1 MRADVPR
8 KEKEMGSI
16 RRRDVAIRAAAMI
29 MLEQGKVLTKREFDM
44 IPERT
49 AIRSGNLMNLFGSW
63 SRLVG
68 FIEKDH
74 PDIWAQLQGEP
85 APVEEA
91 PEEHTDECPCDPCEC
106 DPCECIEEASSE
118 PDPLAALAKV
128 SEPKE
133 DDE

>member
-1 MRADVPR
+1 MRVDVPR
-8 KEKEMGSI
+8 KEKKMGSI

-44 IPERT
+44 LPERT

-91 PEEHTDECPCDPCEC
+91 HADECPCDPCEC
-106 DPCECIEEASSE
+106 DPCECIEEKSSE
-118 PDPLAALAKV
+118 PDPLAALAKA
-128 SEPKE
+128 SEVKE

>member
-8 KEKEMGSI
+8 KEKKMGSI

-29 MLEQGKVLTKREFDM
+29 MLEQGKVLSKREFDM

-74 PDIWAQLQGEP
+74 PDIWAQLHGEKEEDS
-85 APVEEA
+85 AKVEE
-91 PEEHTDECPCDPCEC
+91 PCPVCGEDCGCPPGEC
-106 DPCECIEEASSE
+106 DCAK
-118 PDPLAALAKV
+118 PDPLAALAKA

>member
-8 KEKEMGSI
+8 KEKKMGSI

-29 MLEQGKVLTKREFDM
+29 MLEQGKVLSKREFDM

-74 PDIWAQLQGEP
+74 PDIWAQLQGGP

-118 PDPLAALAKV
+118 PDPLAALAL
-128 SEPKE
+128 SLIHI
-133 DDE
+133 

>member
-106 DPCECIEEASSE
+106 DPCECIEETSSE
-118 PDPLAALAKV
+118 PDPLAALAKA
-128 SEPKE
+128 SEVKE

>member
-1 MRADVPR
+1 
-8 KEKEMGSI
+8 
-16 RRRDVAIRAAAMI
+16 
-29 MLEQGKVLTKREFDM
+29 M

-74 PDIWAQLQGEP
+74 PDIWAQLQGGP

-106 DPCECIEEASSE
+106 DPCECVEEASSE
-118 PDPLAALAKV
+118 PDPLAALAKA